1 MYMQTVRVG
10 RIEDFEDPGKKVIS
24 VDDQEI
30 GVFRLGRDF
39 YAWRNICPHQGG
51 PVCQG
56 RLFNLVLDNIDDEK
70 KSHGRLYDEDR
81 LNIVCPWHGLEFD
94 IRTGRHPG
102 NPEMALQ
109 GVEVHVQADE
119 VHVII

>member
-1 MYMQTVRVG
+1 MQTVRVG

-24 VDDQEI
+24 VDDMEI

-56 RLFNLVLDNIDDEK
+56 RLFNLVLDNIDDQK